1 MAVRPIIFA
10 DNPRLRQKSRKVR
23 VFGPTLETVV
33 ADMLE
38 TLGAANGLGLAAP
51 QIDVL
56 EQVVVITLPED
67 EEDPQS
73 GKTYVL
79 VNPEIVRAQGAE
91 EGEEGCLSVPGWWG
105 LVTRATTVSVKAQ
118 DTKGRAFR
126 LKGHGLLA
134 RVLQHEIDHLN
145 GVLFIDR
152 VEGPDK
158 LFKVEPESSEEVMQE
173 DDAVVLAA
181 K

>member
-79 VNPEIVRAQGAE
+79 INPEIVRAQGAE

>member
-23 VFGPTLETVV
+23 VFGPALETVV